1 MNQTSSQFSL
11 GSPSGG
17 YAYRLCKLGEAG
29 LAGVTEECFRE
40 GHLKF
45 DGPDNWLLLLSEEN
59 RVEATIRQTALR
71 TTEGTTPE
79 GSEWTRWFS
88 GEDYPASG
96 YGWKDLVQVPESLE
110 PGDYILSFR
119 WDCQQTPQ
127 IWQTCANVQIM

>member
-1 MNQTSSQFSL
+1 MS
-11 GSPSGG
+11 
-17 YAYRLCKLGEAG
+17 REAG
-29 LAGVTEECFRE
+29 LTGVTEECFQK

-45 DGPDNWLLLLSEEN
+45 DGPDNWLLLLSDEN
-59 RVEATIRQTALR
+59 RVEATIRQTAVR

-79 GSEWTRWFS
+79 GSEWTRWYS
-88 GEDYPASG
+88 GEEYPASG

-127 IWQTCANVQIM
+127 IWQTCANVQVI